1 MSFTI
6 EEKNKIFKTL
16 RDIKNS
22 KSCPTDVTVLNTC
35 NNPVPVYFCDPSKEF
50 DDQILCAPDGT
61 KIIVVTTYSSTG
73 VPSSIAYN
81 LDQSLYTGDINL
93 LTNCDIDLESDPIII
108 CIDGVSA
115 IQWIIKKNGVPT
127 GDVYYTDK
135 FGVIIPTPTLFTFG
149 ECVLCSPAQ
158 QSFTGNAAT
167 LAEFNSVY
175 VDIPECCSVTITHSA
190 GSITL
195 PSKKVN
201 WVYTQ
206 KFDCMLS
213 NYTITSTCDISLVH
227 TILIKTK

>member
-35 NNPVPVYFCDPSKEF
+35 NNPIPVYFCDPSKEF
-50 DDQILCAPDGT
+50 DHQILCAPDGT
-61 KIIVVTTYSSTG
+61 KVIVVTTYSSTG

-115 IQWIIKKNGVPT
+115 IQWVVKKNGVPT

-135 FGVIIPTPTLFTFG
+135 FGVIISAPAVFTFG
-149 ECVLCSPAQ
+149 ECVLCSPKQ
-158 QSFTGNAAT
+158 ESFLGNNPT
-167 LAEFNSVY
+167 LTEFNSIS
-175 VDIPECCSVTITHSA
+175 VDIPKCCSVTISHSA
-190 GSITL
+190 GTITL
-195 PSKKVN
+195 LPKQQN
-201 WVYTQ
+201 WIYTQ
-206 KFDCMLS
+206 SFECMLT
-213 NYTITSTCDISLVH
+213 NYSITSTCDVNLIN

>member
-50 DDQILCAPDGT
+50 DHQILCTSDGT

-81 LDQSLYTGDINL
+81 LNQSLYTGDINL

-135 FGVIIPTPTLFTFG
+135 FGVLIPAPAIFTFG
-149 ECVLCSPAQ
+149 ECVLCSPKQ
-158 QSFTGNAAT
+158 ESFLGNNPT
-167 LAEFNSVY
+167 LTEFNSIS
-175 VDIPECCSVTITHSA
+175 VDIPKCCSVTITHSA
-190 GSITL
+190 GAITL
-195 PSKKVN
+195 LPKQQN
-201 WVYTQ
+201 WIYTQ
-206 KFDCMLS
+206 SFECMLTDY
-213 NYTITSTCDISLVH
+213 NITSTCDVNLIN

>member
-35 NNPVPVYFCDPSKEF
+35 DNPIPVYFCDPSKEF
-50 DDQILCAPDGT
+50 DHQILCTPDGT

-108 CIDGVSA
+108 CINGVA
-115 IQWIIKKNGVPT
+115 AKKNGVPT

-135 FGVIIPTPTLFTFG
+135 FGVLIPAPAIFTFG
-149 ECVLCSPAQ
+149 ECVLCSPKQ
-158 QSFTGNAAT
+158 ESFLGNNPT
-167 LAEFNSVY
+167 LTEFNSIS
-175 VDIPECCSVTITHSA
+175 VDIPKCCSVTITHSA
-190 GSITL
+190 GTITL
-195 PSKKVN
+195 LPKQQN
-201 WVYTQ
+201 WIYTQ
-206 KFDCMLS
+206 SFDCMLTDYS
-213 NYTITSTCDISLVH
+213 ITSTCDVNLIN

>member
-35 NNPVPVYFCDPSKEF
+35 DNPIPVYFCDPSKEF
-50 DDQILCAPDGT
+50 DHQILCTPDGT
-61 KIIVVTTYSSTG
+61 KVIVVTTYSSTG
-73 VPSSIAYN
+73 IPSSIAYN
-81 LDQSLYTGDINL
+81 LDQSLYIGDINL

-115 IQWIIKKNGVPT
+115 IQWVVKKNGVPT

-135 FGVIIPTPTLFTFG
+135 FGLLIPAPAIFTFG
-149 ECVLCSPAQ
+149 ECVLCSPKQ
-158 QSFTGNAAT
+158 ESFLGNNPT
-167 LAEFNSVY
+167 LTEFNSIS
-175 VDIPECCSVTITHSA
+175 VDIPKCCSVTITHSA
-190 GSITL
+190 GTITL
-195 PSKKVN
+195 LPKQQN
-201 WVYTQ
+201 WIYTQ
-206 KFDCMLS
+206 SFDCMLTDYS
-213 NYTITSTCDISLVH
+213 ITSTCDVNLIN